1 MTTISRAVLVSSI
14 AFVNNEVST
23 AKEILEVYNRF
34 ASAPVK
40 RFADRKTAVRRTLA
54 LLETLLVD
62 YPEEVEAEEKKSLSA
77 SIAKSWADPVI
88 AEKRLTRN
96 GVIAYVGDEAIEF
109 KSLRVAFAALR
120 LPDSKHIAFRQI
132 LKAEKEATF
141 TFGKT
146 SIKFAL
152 V

>member
-62 YPEEVEAEEKKSLSA
+62 YPEETEAPKSLSA